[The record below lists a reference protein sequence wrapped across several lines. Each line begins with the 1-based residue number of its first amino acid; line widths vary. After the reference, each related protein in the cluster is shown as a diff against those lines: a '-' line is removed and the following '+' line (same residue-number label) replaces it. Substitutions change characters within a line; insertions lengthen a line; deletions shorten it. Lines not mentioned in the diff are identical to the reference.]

1 MKHTG
6 ACKSEHKRSYP
17 TIIMVH
23 ARTML
28 LYQNS
33 IRNTEASNHYKLNI
47 ELSCHKYQIGDS
59 TTNIELGSVKR

>member
-23 ARTML
+23 ARML

-47 ELSCHKYQIGDS
+47 ELSCHKNQIGNA
-59 TTNIELGSVKR
+59 TTNINLGST